1 MASKLSYVTYALP
14 EGWVRL
20 CSLPRLG
27 PRLAAHDATG
37 WSFKS
42 GSASA
47 SGAFLN
53 WVRLS
58 AMILVDSKAALVKVE
73 YWTTSRCTR
82 ARSLCN
88 LSLKVCSSVI
98 SLSISCTEV
107 VVARCYRFATQL
119 AMSGGDRTERRK
131 AKAHEITKSCDYD
144 FAADGHLGSRR
155 ALATVVGVLGFR
167 GRH

>member
-1 MASKLSYVTYALP
+1 
-14 EGWVRL
+14 
-20 CSLPRLG
+20 
-27 PRLAAHDATG
+27 
-37 WSFKS
+37 
-42 GSASA
+42 
-47 SGAFLN
+47 
-53 WVRLS
+53 
-58 AMILVDSKAALVKVE
+58 
-73 YWTTSRCTR
+73 
-82 ARSLCN
+82 
-88 LSLKVCSSVI
+88 SLKVCSSVI

-167 GRH
+167 GRHRTGISACTGALAVPVFGETIACSDAPAVSTGKKPSRHMARMIFSEGALAKCQWWQG